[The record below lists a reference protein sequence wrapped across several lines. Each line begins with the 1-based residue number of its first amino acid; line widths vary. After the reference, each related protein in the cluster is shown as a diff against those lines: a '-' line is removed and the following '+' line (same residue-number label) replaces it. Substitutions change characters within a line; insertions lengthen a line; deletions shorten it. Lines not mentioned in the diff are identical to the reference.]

1 MTLTQR
7 IKARALELGF
17 NLVGVAEAGPSQQH
31 EAFVEWLRAGFHGTM
46 GYLARPE
53 AVERRRDPRAILPG
67 ARSVVTVA
75 MSYYVPARE
84 SAANDARLRGQ
95 IARYARND
103 DYHDVM
109 TRRLEALTGFMRT
122 EAGRE
127 VQARVYVDTGPVLE
141 RELASRAGLGW
152 IGKHTNL
159 IHPRWGSWLLLG
171 EIITDLALEPDPPFE
186 QDYCGTCD
194 RCLVACPTGAL
205 VAPRVLDAR
214 RCISYLTIE
223 LKGPIPPD
231 LRPLMGDWIFGCDV
245 CQEVCPWNQKFAR
258 PTEEPAFR
266 PRDDLAAPDLMA
278 LLSLDEEGFRHRFRG
293 SPIRRAKRPGLLRN
307 VAVALGNLGS
317 PAAVPALAR
326 ALDDP
331 EPLVRDHA
339 AWALGQIGGAARSG
353 QSQSRVP
360 QVPQSSPEFLL
371 GNSEELRETHHW
383 KQEGSS

>member
-1 MTLTQR
+1 MTFTQR

-17 NLVGVAEAGPSQQH
+17 DLAGVAEAGPSQQH
-31 EAFVEWLRAGFHGTM
+31 DAYLEWLRAGFHGTM
-46 GYLARPE
+46 SYLARPD
-53 AVERRRDPRAILPG
+53 AVARRRDPRAILPG
-67 ARSVVTVA
+67 ARSVVVVA
-75 MSYYVPARE
+75 MSYYVPNRE
-84 SAANDARLRGQ
+84 PAANDARPRGR

-109 TRRLEALTGFMRT
+109 TRRLEALVGFMRA
-122 EAGRE
+122 EAGQE

-186 QDYCGTCD
+186 QDHCGTCT

-223 LKGPIPPD
+223 LKEPIPPD
-231 LRPLMGDWIFGCDV
+231 LRPLMGEWIFGCDV

-258 PTEEPAFR
+258 LTTELAFR
-266 PRDDLAAPDLMA
+266 PRDDLAALDLMA
-278 LLSLDEEGFRHRFRG
+278 LLSLDEEGFRRRFQG
-293 SPIRRAKRPGLLRN
+293 SPIRRAKRRGLLRN
-307 VAVALGNLGS
+307 VAVALGNLGDQV
-317 PAAVPALAR
+317 AIPALAR
-326 ALDDP
+326 ALDDS
-331 EPLVRDHA
+331 EPLVREHA
-339 AWALGQIGGAARSG
+339 AWALGQIGGAARSE
-353 QSQSRVP
+353 QSQR
-360 QVPQSSPEFLL
+360 
-371 GNSEELRETHHW
+371 
-383 KQEGSS
+383 